1 MPWKLHCFSSG
12 KPTAWRSIHS
22 HFQNKS
28 LINGHNMEYI
38 FTSFTNKPLR
48 GVASNVTPKVLSL
61 FRIKSCTGFVT
72 IWLSSRPVSIIS
84 SLFCVRPYPAMFVC
98 SWIIAN
104 PQGNSRR
111 SQSGYKPVLLVRLN
125 FSQVCS
131 LSYTMVFRIGV
142 VPTESIKPSEVAG
155 SIVKAPSAFTFYQA
169 VEQKAKESAICQE
182 ELFILLWVNSW
193 NETKASGERLTSY
206 GLIRLGTRQNEKRG
220 TC

>member
-1 MPWKLHCFSSG
+1 MPAHKQEYRVSDLCCFHMPWKLHCFSG

-48 GVASNVTPKVLSL
+48 DVASNVIPKFLSL
-61 FRIKSCTGFVT
+61 FWIKNCTGFVT
-72 IWLSSRPVSIIS
+72 TWLSSRPVSIIS
-84 SLFCVRPYPAMFVC
+84 SLFCVRPYPVIFVG

-104 PQGNSRR
+104 PNVTSRR

-131 LSYTMVFRIGV
+131 FSYTMVFRTGV
-142 VPTESIKPSEVAG
+142 VPIESIKPSEVAG
-155 SIVKAPSAFTFYQA
+155 SIVKTPSAFTVYQA
-169 VEQKAKESAICQE
+169 VEQKAKKVPSVRKDYSFYSGWIPG
-182 ELFILLWVNSW
+182 
-193 NETKASGERLTSY
+193 TKQKLVDRD
-206 GLIRLGTRQNEKRG
+206 
-220 TC
+220 